1 MTLLATRG
9 MSLRPPILVLAALL
23 MATQA
28 RASDEAHPKVFANG
42 LPADPSY
49 FPIGVVMQ
57 QPRFAQE
64 YQAIG
69 VNLFVGLWKGPT
81 EDQLAELAN
90 AGMPAIA
97 AQNDVGL
104 TSPNASLIRGWLYE
118 IDEPDNAQPSGS
130 GYSQSCVPAHIF
142 AARVKE
148 MKARDPTRPVM
159 IGFGRGVADPNWIGR
174 GFCTG
179 DMGYYAEASA
189 GADILA
195 FDIYPV
201 ASNALSGR
209 LDAPSL
215 GVLRLRAAARDG
227 QQVWPTIET
236 THIGSPTSR
245 VTPSQLKSEVWLAII
260 RGANGIIYFAHEW
273 TGGFRADGMFRYPD
287 IVDAVKETNA
297 LIGKLAPVI
306 NSPTVEGEVAA
317 SGTVS
322 PATML
327 KRWNGA
333 TYLFAASTDAKPGVV
348 SFALKGLASGR
359 VEVIG
364 EKRELA
370 ISKGVFVDSFGAPFA
385 AHIYRIAAAGDVGR
399 R

>member
-1 MTLLATRG
+1 MAFPHKLFA
-9 MSLRPPILVLAALL
+9 LAAILI
-23 MATQA
+23 A
-28 RASDEAHPKVFANG
+28 ASAAAGDGINSKIFTNG
-42 LPADPSY
+42 LPAHPSY
-49 FPIGVVMQ
+49 FPIGVAMQ
-57 QPRFAQE
+57 QPRFAPE

-69 VNLFVGLWKGPT
+69 VNVFVGLWKGPR
-81 EDQLAELAN
+81 EDQLSELAKH
-90 AGMPAIA
+90 GMSVLA
-97 AQNDVGL
+97 AQNEVGL
-104 TSPNASLIRGWLYE
+104 TSPNAKLIRGWLYE
-118 IDEPDNAQPSGS
+118 IDEPDNAQPKESGFTP
-130 GYSQSCVPAHIF
+130 SCVPAHVV

-159 IGFGRGVADPNWIGR
+159 IGFGRGVADPSWIGR

-179 DMGYYAEASA
+179 DMGYYDKASV

-209 LDAPSL
+209 LEAPSL
-215 GVLRLRAAARDG
+215 GVLRLRAATKEG

-245 VTPSQLKSEVWLAII
+245 VTPAQLKSEVWLAII

-273 TGGFRADGMFRYPD
+273 TGGFREDGMFRYPD
-287 IVDAVKETNA
+287 IVEAVKETNA
-297 LIGKLAPVI
+297 LIRKLAPVI

-322 PATML
+322 PAIML

-333 TYLFAASTDAKPGVV
+333 TYLFAGSTDGKPGVL
-348 SFALKGLASGR
+348 SFALKGVASGR
-359 VEVIG
+359 AEVIG
-364 EKRELA
+364 ENRELA
-370 ISKGVFVDSFGAPFA
+370 ISKGVLVDSFDAPYA
-385 AHIYRIAAAGDVGR
+385 VHIYRITTARDTGR